1 MASLISYST
10 WPTSRWNIVKI
21 CDKTCSCTI
30 GCETPY
36 TCDTST
42 LFILFYHMHTY
53 CGIRIWLE
61 LISRQKPLF
70 VSPHLILPPF
80 KTGNKPTTD
89 AISGSYLARQKR
101 KDSFEG
107 GYDLL
112 KRREREQISVHF
124 PRFSCQNSFTAS
136 ATRAEQ
142 ESKMAFFTC
151 GLVCSSISVFHMVS
165 REDFDHQMFRRTVSL
180 TFFPFSCS
188 AKLTV
193 NNNAAGLVSSLPLA
207 PNKECSAARNVSVC
221 LYLFHPT
228 CEQDDDDYAL
238 FSSDK
243 NGSRPFSIF
252 DHSSRHYSKWRVWID
267 DASFQKHMY
276 NSEIQEFIHCLLRH
290 TQVKFGYFALWNTE
304 LHHLWVQHLK
314 PLSSPC
320 SMNQMCCWFVVSCW
334 KNQVT
339 F

>member
-1 MASLISYST
+1 MTWTNIPPKTLVCFSPSHTPMAHPSKRGT
-10 WPTSRWNIVKI
+10 NPRP
-21 CDKTCSCTI
+21 
-30 GCETPY
+30 TPY
-36 TCDTST
+36 PD
-42 LFILFYHMHTY
+42 
-53 CGIRIWLE
+53 
-61 LISRQKPLF
+61 LISRDKKG
-70 VSPHLILPPF
+70 
-80 KTGNKPTTD
+80 KT
-89 AISGSYLARQKR
+89 AL
-101 KDSFEG
+101 
-107 GYDLL
+107 
-112 KRREREQISVHF
+112 REDMICWRGQSREQISVHF